1 MWRHKS
7 RKAKE
12 KAVIQKR
19 TGICHV
25 YVCKCACVL
34 CLDGGKKWWVERLE
48 QQKEGT
54 MKSEDRAVRKE
65 GVRRIFLI

>member
-1 MWRHKS
+1 
-7 RKAKE
+7 
-12 KAVIQKR
+12 
-19 TGICHV
+19 V
-25 YVCKCACVL
+25 YMCKCAWVL